1 MLLILTSPTF
11 CHVAKFK
18 KGNQSDVLLSLL
30 QIMKDNTK
38 YVLKNSMRIPSRA
51 LYEWIK
57 QSFNV

>member
-18 KGNQSDVLLSLL
+18 KGNQSDGLLSLL

-51 LYEWIK
+51 LYE
-57 QSFNV
+57 